1 VRIPA
6 ARRPWRWKA
15 LRLLVLAAI
24 LAAWFGSGLGFQR
37 EVTLSFDGTILTL
50 RTSARTVAEVLEEA
64 EVCLGPHDS
73 VRPAATALVTDG
85 LAVDVRRAVTVV
97 VRLDGREVVIRTTA
111 ATVGEIAA
119 TTRLPIRPDDR
130 LEPGRDYAVAAGL
143 RLTVTRVTKSY
154 QHREEVV
161 ACRVVRQEDMAMNL
175 GQNVVLQEGENG
187 LLQRLL
193 LVTYEGDRVTE
204 TQELSRTMVREPK
217 DRVLRVGTAGSVV
230 RDGQTIKF
238 LKALPVT
245 ATAYEPGPIS
255 CGASATGYTCLGL
268 RATRGIIAV
277 DPRVIPFWTKVYVE
291 GYGFAVA
298 GDSGSAIKGDR
309 IDVCFDTY
317 EEAIRWGVKH
327 VKVYILELPG

>member
-1 VRIPA
+1 MRIPTV
-6 ARRPWRWKA
+6 RRPWRWTA
-15 LRLLVLAAI
+15 LRLLVVAAI
-24 LAAWFGSGLGFQR
+24 LATWFGSGLGFQR
-37 EVTLSFDGTILTL
+37 DVTLAFDGTIVAL
-50 RTSARTVAEVLEEA
+50 RTPARTVAEVLEEA
-64 EVCLGPHDS
+64 AVSLGPYDS

-97 VRLDGREVVIRTTA
+97 VRLDGREVAVLTTA
-111 ATVGEIAA
+111 ATVGEITA

-130 LEPGRDYAVAAGL
+130 LEPGRDYPVSAAL
-143 RLTVTRVTKSY
+143 RVTVTRVTKSY
-154 QHREEVV
+154 QHREDVV

-175 GQNVVLQEGENG
+175 GQNVVVQEGENG
-187 LLQRLL
+187 LLRRLL

-204 TQELSRTMVREPK
+204 TQELSRTMVLEPK

-230 RDGQTIKF
+230 RDGQTMKF
-238 LKALPVT
+238 LKALPVR

-277 DPRVIPFWTKVYVE
+277 DPRVIPFWTKVYVD

-317 EEAIRWGVKH
+317 EEAIHWGVKH
-327 VKVYILELPG
+327 VKIYILELPG